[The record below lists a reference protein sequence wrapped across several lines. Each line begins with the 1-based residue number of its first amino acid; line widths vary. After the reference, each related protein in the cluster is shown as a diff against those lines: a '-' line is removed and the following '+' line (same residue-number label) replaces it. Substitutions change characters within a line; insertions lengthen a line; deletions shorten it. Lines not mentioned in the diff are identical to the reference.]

1 MLKNVQRPFYRKIC
15 KERSTISFDGLANL
29 NNFENISSSYDDYG
43 SESSVPTVPVTEISE
58 TVKNSTRK
66 YE

>member
-15 KERSTISFDGLANL
+15 KERSTISFDGLV
-29 NNFENISSSYDDYG
+29 NNFENISSSYYDYG